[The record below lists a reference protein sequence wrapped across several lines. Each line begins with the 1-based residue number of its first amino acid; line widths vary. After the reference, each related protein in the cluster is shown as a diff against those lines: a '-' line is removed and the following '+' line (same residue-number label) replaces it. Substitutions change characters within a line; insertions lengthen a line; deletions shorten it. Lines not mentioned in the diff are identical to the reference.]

1 MMALINLSAVQT
13 FLAQRATKILSE
25 KLKTTVRVAHV
36 RIDLFNHILL
46 EGVYI
51 ADQQK
56 DTLAYI
62 GKAQV
67 RMTDWFFVKNTT
79 TVLHYVG
86 IENAYVHLYRKANSS
101 TWNYAFIEDAFA
113 SNDNTKSNKQP
124 APLSIDLKKLMLD
137 NIRFH
142 FDDAWI
148 GYDYDIDIGAFAGNV
163 DDIDFKKKH
172 ISVSSVAIKAA
183 SVRLHDYPGG
193 RPPKAPTPDTIDR
206 TPFNT
211 YLWTVNIKKILLD
224 NCHFAFVSKE
234 TPAYP
239 NEFDP
244 EHIDVKNINSE
255 INQISIIADTI
266 KGKIEHFSAHER
278 SGFIVHELQSK
289 VSVSPIASICKELFI
304 QTNRSTIGDYYA
316 MHYNRFPDFL
326 DYISKVKMVAQL
338 KEANVD
344 MRDIAFFAPQVKAVP
359 LTLLKV
365 SGNGSGTVDR
375 LSAQN
380 ISITDGFSNA
390 KGDIRINGLP
400 DVDKTYFE
408 LNNGNIFTTG
418 LSILKYAPSL
428 QKNPNIAIKTI
439 DYAYFKG
446 SFAGLLSDFAVKGN
460 VSSNLGNINAAIQMK
475 LPEHAKPTYS
485 GTIST
490 QSFNIG
496 TLFNQP
502 TLGTTSCSTTLQ
514 GASFDVDGIHIKAN
528 ATFKEFTFNN
538 YTYKNISADGSF
550 DDKKFD
556 GKLLINDSNIAMGF
570 YGNIDFSQ
578 KDITVNA
585 KANLLEADLQA
596 LHFTSIPST
605 LSGDFDLNCA
615 GNNIDE
621 FIGTAKLYNINL
633 TRKAKRLDLDSINIQ
648 SSIALGEKRIEIE
661 SNLLSANVNGQFLL
675 SEIPNATMYFLG
687 KYLPNYIKST
697 KYTAADQNI
706 NFNIKTHA
714 INDLVM
720 AFSDVLSGFDNALF
734 VGNLNTFKQSL
745 SVVANVPYGKIG
757 SMRINNASISGNG
770 NYEQLQVKSTIQ
782 KLIIGNNVLNTS
794 LSLDAAVGNDS
805 LLFSIATKSDEQ
817 YGTATLNGKIYA
829 SKDTLYGSLLPSELY
844 LNNKKWEIPS
854 GNQITYANNYLY
866 VDNFIINSGLQQIT
880 ANSDNSRMSNPL
892 VVRHYNI
899 DIAEL
904 ASLTSLSSY
913 QPEGRIN
920 GIIQIDNLFNDAV
933 ISSNLEA
940 VGVKFLND
948 TVGMIKLKGNYLPS
962 KQSLTID
969 ATSGIFN
976 NKFSLTTQGNIAL
989 NANSAEQINGN
1000 IQIANFPA
1008 KFIEPF
1014 IKGYVSKMG
1023 GTIDG
1028 QVTVKGSANKP
1039 FVEGNLKLRNI
1050 IARIDYLGTL
1060 YSIPQGI
1067 IKIDNQTASLDNIEV
1082 LDVFKNKAYANG
1094 YVRFD
1099 KLNDPKMNIKV
1110 STDQFEVVNLND
1122 YENDLFYGHV
1132 IAKTNFN
1139 ILGLFSNMNMSIVA
1153 TPTQKSKLY
1162 IPYNAAGDIS
1172 SSTYISFK
1180 TYGKTIA
1187 PKQKP
1192 QDKLN
1197 VNIEAVLNPYL
1208 DLTLVL
1214 DPKSGDQITATGNGN
1229 LSIKVPANED
1239 YSLFGT
1245 YNIDKGSYTFTY
1257 RQVLSKTFNIT
1268 TGSSVSFMGNI
1279 SNTSLN
1285 VHANYPTS
1293 ARLYDLLDPN
1303 EASQIKDTKDLEDAK
1318 TSQIVNILLNM
1329 TGTLANPTLAYEI
1342 ELPEK
1347 RSLGTLAHNKLMRIN
1362 QSDKTN
1368 LTNQVSSLLFLGSF
1382 MPSQGI
1388 TSTLISTGAKT
1399 TLGET
1404 FASQASPLLT
1414 KALTKLIGD
1423 PKLNVTL
1430 QYKNIGQDASSNS
1443 NTSIVDSRNVV
1454 KFGLGRNYFNDRLKL
1469 QVGSAYDW
1477 GRPTNNNQTNSNFN
1491 LAGDF
1496 RAQYLLSPDGGVSL
1510 VGFRA
1515 SNYDLYYGYNITRT
1529 GVGVSVRKSFDNL
1542 FELFHSKKRLQKE
1555 RKKREEQAAEGK
1567 ENTM

>member
-1 MMALINLSAVQT
+1 MMALINLSSVQT

-25 KLKTTVRVAHV
+25 KLKTTVRVEHV

-46 EGVYI
+46 EDVYI
-51 ADQQK
+51 ADQQH

-67 RMTDWFFVKNTT
+67 RMTDWFFIKNTT

-86 IENAYVHLYRKANSS
+86 LEHAYVHLYRKANSKI
-101 TWNYAFIEDAFA
+101 WNYAFIEDAF
-113 SNDNTKSNKQP
+113 SSSDTTSSNKKS
-124 APLSIDLKKLMLD
+124 APLQIDLKKILLD
-137 NIRFH
+137 DIRFH

-148 GYDYDIDIGAFAGNV
+148 GYDYDIDIGSFAGNV
-163 DDIDFKKKH
+163 DDIDFKKKN
-172 ISVSSVAIKAA
+172 ISVSRVDIKGA
-183 SVRLHDYPGG
+183 SVRLRDYKGG
-193 RPPKAPTPDTIDR
+193 RPPQPKVADIIDS

-211 YLWTVNIKKILLD
+211 GLWKVNIQNILLD

-234 TPAYP
+234 GPAYP

-255 INQISIIADTI
+255 IKHISILADTI
-266 KGKIEHFSAHER
+266 RGKIEHFSAQER

-289 VSVSPIASICKELFI
+289 VSVSPIASICKELLI

-338 KEANVD
+338 KEADVD
-344 MRDIAFFAPQVKAVP
+344 MRDIAFFAPQVKVLP

-380 ISITDGFSNA
+380 LSITDGFSNA

-400 DVDKTYFE
+400 DVAKTYFE
-408 LNNGNIFTTG
+408 LNNGNIFSTG

-428 QKNPNIAIKTI
+428 KKNPNINIPAI
-439 DYAYFKG
+439 DYAYYKG
-446 SFAGLLSDFAVKGN
+446 SFAGLLSDFVVKGN
-460 VSSNLGNINAAIQMK
+460 ISSNLGNINANIQMK
-475 LPEHAKPTYS
+475 LPEHLKPSYS

-496 TLFNQP
+496 TLLNQP
-502 TLGTTSCSTTLQ
+502 TLGTTSFSTTLQ

-528 ATFKEFTFNN
+528 ANFKEFTFNN
-538 YTYKNISADGSF
+538 YTYKNISADGAF

-556 GKLLINDSNIAMGF
+556 GKLLINDSNIALGF

-578 KDITVNA
+578 KDITINA
-585 KANLLEADLQA
+585 KANLLESDLQA
-596 LHFTSIPST
+596 LHFSDIPST
-605 LSGDFDLNCA
+605 LSGDFDLNCS
-615 GNNIDE
+615 GKNIDE

-633 TRKAKRLDLDSINIQ
+633 TRKAKRLDLDSINIK
-648 SSIALGEKRIEIE
+648 SSVALGEKRIEIE

-675 SEIPNATMYFLG
+675 REIPNATMYFLG
-687 KYLPNYIKST
+687 KYLPNYIKGT
-697 KYTAADQNI
+697 KYIAADQNI

-720 AFSDVLSGFDNALF
+720 AFSDVLSGFDNALL

-745 SVVANVPYGKIG
+745 SVVANIPYGKIG

-770 NYEQLQVKSTIQ
+770 NYEQLQIKSTVQ

-794 LSLDAAVGNDS
+794 LSLDASVGKDS
-805 LLFSIATKSDEQ
+805 LLFSLATKSDEQ
-817 YGTATLNGKIYA
+817 YGTATLNGKVYA

-854 GNQITYANNYLY
+854 GNQIIYAQNYLY

-892 VVRHYNI
+892 IVRHYNI

-920 GIIQIDNLFNDAV
+920 GTIQIDNLFNDAV
-933 ISSNLEA
+933 IASNLEA

-948 TVGMIKLKGNYLPS
+948 TVGMIKLKGNYLPG
-962 KQSLTID
+962 KHSLTID
-969 ATSGIFN
+969 PASGIFN
-976 NKFSLTTQGNIAL
+976 NKFSLTTQGNVAL
-989 NANSAEQINGN
+989 NANSTEQINGN
-1000 IQIANFPA
+1000 IQIANFPV

-1014 IKGYVSKMG
+1014 IKGYSSRMG

-1028 QVTVKGSANKP
+1028 QVAVKGSANKP
-1039 FVEGNLKLRNI
+1039 SFEGNLKLRNI
-1050 IARIDYLGTL
+1050 IARIDYIGTL

-1067 IKIDNQTASLDNIEV
+1067 IKIDNQTASLDNIEL

-1099 KLNDPKMNIKV
+1099 KLNNPKMNIKV
-1110 STDQFEVVNLND
+1110 TTDQFEVVNLND

-1139 ILGLFSNMNMSIVA
+1139 ISGLLSNMNMSIVA

-1162 IPYNAAGDIS
+1162 IPYNASGDIS

-1180 TYGKTIA
+1180 TYGKSIVT
-1187 PKQKP
+1187 KHKP

-1197 VNIEAVLNPYL
+1197 VNLEAVLNPYL

-1268 TGSSVSFMGNI
+1268 AGSSVSFMGNI

-1285 VHANYPTS
+1285 VHATYPTS

-1318 TSQIVNILLNM
+1318 TSQVVNILLTM
-1329 TGTLANPTLAYEI
+1329 GGTLANPALAYEI

-1347 RSLGTLAHNKLMRIN
+1347 HSLGTLAHNKLMRIN

-1430 QYKNIGQDASSNS
+1430 QYKNIGQDASSGSTTNL
-1443 NTSIVDSRNVV
+1443 VDSRNVV

-1477 GRPTNNNQTNSNFN
+1477 GRPTSNNQTNSNFN

-1555 RKKREEQAAEGK
+1555 RKKREEQEAAANEH
-1567 ENTM
+1567 TL